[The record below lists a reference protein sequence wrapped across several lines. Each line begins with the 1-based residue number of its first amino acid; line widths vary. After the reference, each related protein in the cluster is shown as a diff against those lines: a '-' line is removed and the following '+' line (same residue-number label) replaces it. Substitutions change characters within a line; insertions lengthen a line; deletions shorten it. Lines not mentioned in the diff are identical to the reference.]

1 MRRDA
6 RGIPI
11 GHSNQVSA
19 LPHEQAEYS
28 TYLKNFM
35 NANPFMVADVDGN
48 NFLFSDASWGLCE
61 SLANFTWLLPR
72 TKIKTRGVEK
82 RLLKGRNQAWI
93 GPTQNSSAYRSVFEH
108 LPLDF
113 DLRGTCVLWIQN
125 LVSFGLTWSW

>member
-19 LPHEQAEYS
+19 LPHEQAEYR

-61 SLANFTWLLPR
+61 SLANFTWLLSG

-93 GPTQNSSAYRSVFEH
+93 GATQNSGLIGLYSNIFYSV
-108 LPLDF
+108 L
-113 DLRGTCVLWIQN
+113 TCVAHAC
-125 LVSFGLTWSW
+125 FGSRILCLLG